1 MWANEKDLIESL
13 TEWDRNAPT
22 YTERYKITL
31 GNLTEEEVDKVR
43 ILINKLHDRRRRIW
57 N

>member
-31 GNLTEEEVDKVR
+31 GNLTGNPHDSVR
-43 ILINKLHDRRRRIW
+43 
-57 N
+57 